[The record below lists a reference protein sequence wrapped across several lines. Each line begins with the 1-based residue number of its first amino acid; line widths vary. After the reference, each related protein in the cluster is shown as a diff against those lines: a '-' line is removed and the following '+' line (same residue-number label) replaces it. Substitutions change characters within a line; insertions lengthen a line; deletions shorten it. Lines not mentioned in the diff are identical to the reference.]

1 MAFQLLISGAR
12 ACFRRVEFSEQFV
25 TYDVITPMAAR
36 AVFEAVHWTPS
47 IAWQIDEIRVL
58 RPINLVWESLEA
70 SKNIQSGGI
79 DEGEA
84 GAAPCGNMANMLT
97 DVAYIVTAHF
107 DLVAGAVPEESAG
120 QHSAIFRR
128 RLKQGRFFRQPFLG
142 LSALP
147 ARVEEIA
154 KGAAMPDPI
163 PELRGSI
170 DLGWMVFDTHVA
182 GHAGAR
188 FFRAV
193 MVDGV
198 IDLRER
204 TSLMLAG

>member
-58 RPINLVWESLEA
+58 RPINLVWEPLEA
-70 SKNIQSGGI
+70 SQNIQYGGMSEI
-79 DEGEA
+79 A
-84 GAAPCGNMANMLT
+84 AAPCGSLANMLI

-107 DLVAGAVPEESAG
+107 DLVAGAAPEESAG

-154 KGAAMPDPI
+154 KGTAMPDPI

-182 GHAGAR
+182 GHAGTR
-188 FFRAV
+188 FFRPV

-198 IDLRER
+198 IDLSERE
-204 TSLMLAG
+204 SLRLAG